1 MARSPPY
8 PPATRKGAADAH
20 VSERTLA
27 LEAMIGGSMDA
38 LQRTAQAPTPGEALV
53 FVGNWN
59 DALPR
64 LLIHDQVLEPVDK
77 IVWAVIRTQ
86 ADPQRGTAFPSYAT
100 IGRLANVG
108 SDATVSRAIAILRL
122 SRWLTLC
129 ARARD
134 GWGRFRGSVYAL
146 HDEPLPLADTLHLD
160 RGYMEFAYQATG
172 HHHARVARV
181 AASVVRSL
189 ELDLADGTD
198 PSDGTDLLA
207 DRLAAQQAIAEA
219 APENVDAAGT
229 TRPVSVYG
237 VRSTLR
243 LQLRQQLAAGEE
255 GDRLQNLKAADA
267 NPLPQ
272 ILKPADQL
280 QNLKTVPPQNLK
292 PQISRAAVVVVS
304 NNNTTTATAPDIPPQ
319 GTPASATDSP
329 LASLGVLCWPEQ
341 LSANHRHLAA
351 IQLRAVPQDLRQ
363 AVLDVLDRRLQL
375 AERGGERL
383 HYGPL
388 AYLKTLCAKAAA
400 GQLVLP
406 QADPPATPPPDSAA
420 VELARLQARLR
431 VARADHAHWQRI
443 ATLQQDPERQ
453 APILALVAQTAEQ
466 VAQLEAELA
475 ALPRDA
481 ARRQG

>member
-1 MARSPPY
+1 
-8 PPATRKGAADAH
+8 
-20 VSERTLA
+20 
-27 LEAMIGGSMDA
+27 MIGGSLDA
-38 LQRTAQAPTPGEALV
+38 LRRSAQTSIPAEALL

-77 IVWAVIRTQ
+77 VVWAVIRTQ

-122 SRWLTLC
+122 TRWLTLC

-146 HDEPLPLADTLHLD
+146 HDEPLPLADTLYLD
-160 RGYMEFAYQATG
+160 QGYMEFAYQATG

-181 AASVVRSL
+181 AAGMVRSL
-189 ELDLADGTD
+189 ELDLADGVDPAIGTD
-198 PSDGTDLLA
+198 PLA
-207 DRLAAQQAIAEA
+207 DRMAAQQAA
-219 APENVDAAGT
+219 ADTVPHRVDASASA
-229 TRPVSVYG
+229 RPASVYG
-237 VRSTLR
+237 VRSSLR
-243 LQLRQQLAAGEE
+243 LQLRQHLAAGGEE
-255 GDRLQNLKAADA
+255 DRLQNLKAAGDKP
-267 NPLPQ
+267 PLQ
-272 ILKPADQL
+272 ILKAADQL
-280 QNLKTVPPQNLK
+280 QNLKTAPPQNLR
-292 PQISRAAVVVVS
+292 PQNSRAAVVVVG
-304 NNNTTTATAPDIPPQ
+304 NQNTTTTATAPDIPPQ
-319 GTPASATDSP
+319 GTPPPTADSP
-329 LASLGVLCWPEQ
+329 LASLGVLRWPDR

-400 GQLVLP
+400 GHLVLP
-406 QADPPATPPPDSAA
+406 QADPPAPSLPDPAPGESG
-420 VELARLQARLR
+420 RLQALLR

-443 ATLQQDPERQ
+443 ADLQRDPERQ
-453 APILALVAQTAEQ
+453 APILALVAQTAEH
-466 VAQLEAELA
+466 VAKLEAELA
-475 ALPRDA
+475 ALSQDA
-481 ARRQG
+481 TRRQA